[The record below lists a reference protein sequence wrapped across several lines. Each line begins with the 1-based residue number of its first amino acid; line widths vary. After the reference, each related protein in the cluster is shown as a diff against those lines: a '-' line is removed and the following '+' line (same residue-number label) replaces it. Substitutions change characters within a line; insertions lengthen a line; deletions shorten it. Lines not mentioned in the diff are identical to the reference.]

1 MDSNEVKVGIGDFN
15 VVMPPDKL
23 ITLGLGS
30 CVGIVLYDKRKR
42 IAGLAHIMLPDSAG
56 FSRNNNPL
64 KFADKAIPEL
74 LNSMEKKGAN
84 KNDIWA
90 KIAGGANM
98 FSFTQKNSTLDI
110 GSRNGRAV
118 KNILNELNIKLIAE
132 DLGGNS
138 GRTIIVESETGKVFI
153 KTVDRKL
160 KEL

>member
-30 CVGIVLYDKRKR
+30 CVGIVLYDSKKK
-42 IAGLAHIMLPDSAG
+42 IAGLAHIMLPDSTG
-56 FSRNNNPL
+56 FNRNNNPL

-74 LNSMEKKGAN
+74 LKSMELKGAH
-84 KNDIWA
+84 KKDLWA

-98 FSFTQKNSTLDI
+98 FSFTESNSALDI
-110 GSRNGRAV
+110 GGRNGKAV
-118 KNILNELNIKLIAE
+118 KEMLNKLNIILIAE
-132 DLGGNS
+132 DLGGHS
-138 GRTIIVESETGKVFI
+138 GRTVIVESETGKVFI